1 MDLVGLSQQVGATL
15 RGRGLAV
22 SAAESCTG
30 GLILSTLTDAAGS
43 SAYVE
48 GGLVTY
54 SNDAKMRMLG
64 VREETLIAHGAVSEA
79 TAGEMAKG
87 VRRLFETDYAVS
99 VTGIAGPG
107 GGSDEKPVGLTFI
120 GLAGFGDLLIVERY
134 LWDGERIANKVAS
147 VEAALKL
154 LLRVVGG

>member
-1 MDLVGLSQQVGATL
+1 MNLVGLSQQVGAAL
-15 RGRGLAV
+15 SGRGLTV
-22 SAAESCTG
+22 CAAESCTG
-30 GLILSTLTDAAGS
+30 GLILSTLTDVAGS

-54 SNDAKMRMLG
+54 SDDAKMRMLG
-64 VREETLIAHGAVSEA
+64 VHEETLIAHGAVSEA

-87 VRRLFETDYAVS
+87 VRRIFETDYAVS

-120 GLAGFGDLLIVERY
+120 GLAGFGDLLIVKRY

-154 LLRVVGG
+154 LLRVAGG